1 MSGNGTTNVTDRD
14 TDMNNE
20 RTTAAVTRLHD
31 RLRATAERPVEPTAS
46 RWIGEAEAVA
56 GDLVGEEV
64 EPEVLET
71 RVGHVADLLDHV
83 DETGDPEANEHV
95 AVAREVAT
103 ELLSED

>member
-1 MSGNGTTNVTDRD
+1 MTNENAESAIDRD
-14 TDMNNE
+14 AEKKDDPPT
-20 RTTAAVTRLHD
+20 VTELHD

-71 RVGHVADLLDHV
+71 RVGHVADLLDHA